1 MAPLHCGPQRV
12 PPLPFCLQQHE
23 DFTFLGL
30 LSLPA
35 IDRARARNDRR
46 EEAVASTE
54 ERLAK
59 KERDLSQYV
68 GQVQAQLERR
78 DADWWEKQLGE
89 RPAALSG

>member
-1 MAPLHCGPQRV
+1 VRIR
-12 PPLPFCLQQHE
+12 E
-23 DFTFLGL
+23 
-30 LSLPA
+30 
-35 IDRARARNDRR
+35 IDEREADVEAREARAEADIELRLDKLERR

-59 KERDLSQYV
+59 KERDLSEYV

-78 DADWWEKQLGE
+78 DSDWWEKQLGE